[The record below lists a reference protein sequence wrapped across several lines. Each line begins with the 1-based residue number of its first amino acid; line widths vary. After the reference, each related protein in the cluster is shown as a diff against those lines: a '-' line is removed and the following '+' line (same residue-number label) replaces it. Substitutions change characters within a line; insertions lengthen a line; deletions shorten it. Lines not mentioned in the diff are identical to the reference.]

1 MKRTNTLLLISA
13 ALVVTVFSGCNKY
26 VHENIQAA
34 SNSSVAI
41 STLND
46 VFEQMVTATS
56 YEESL
61 DGITDTDWF
70 LHGTLCADVSLTP
83 SGANFPK
90 TLTIDYGNGCIGADG
105 VSRSGIITAQITGN
119 LDEEGSAITLIF
131 DGFSNGQ
138 YSISGKDSITTLSA
152 DGDGNPVYSE
162 VHKDIVVSWG
172 TQQILWDADLT
183 RTWLEGDTTN
193 FTTDTVGGTL
203 QIAGLNDDVFSL
215 MGTAEGNDSNTHPF
229 TLEITQS
236 VVLPT
241 DCKWITDGML
251 TVSPTNYNTGTVDYG
266 NGKCNKQAT
275 LEVEGEVFNFT
286 L

>member
-1 MKRTNTLLLISA
+1 MNRISTISLAIATL
-13 ALVVTVFSGCNKY
+13 TVATFTGCKKY

-46 VFEQMVTATS
+46 VFEQLVTATS

-61 DGITDTDWF
+61 DAITDTDWF
-70 LHGTLCADVSLTP
+70 LHGTLCADVSLSP
-83 SGANFPK
+83 SGATFPK

-105 VSRSGIITAQITGN
+105 VSRSGIITATITGN
-119 LDEEGSAITLIF
+119 LEQEGSALTVIF

-138 YSISGKDSITTLSA
+138 YSISGKDSITNLGT
-152 DGDGNPVYSE
+152 DGDGNPLFSE
-162 VHKDIVVSWG
+162 VHKDIIVSWG

-193 FTTDTVGGTL
+193 FTTDTTGGTL
-203 QIAGLNDDVFSL
+203 QIAGLNDDVFAL

-229 TLEITQS
+229 TLEIIQA
-236 VVLPT
+236 VVVPT
-241 DCKWITDGML
+241 ACQWITDGML
-251 TVSPTNYNTGTVDYG
+251 TVSPANFNTGTVDYG
-266 NGKCNKQAT
+266 DGECNKQAT
-275 LEVEGEVFNFT
+275 LEVEGEIFNFT